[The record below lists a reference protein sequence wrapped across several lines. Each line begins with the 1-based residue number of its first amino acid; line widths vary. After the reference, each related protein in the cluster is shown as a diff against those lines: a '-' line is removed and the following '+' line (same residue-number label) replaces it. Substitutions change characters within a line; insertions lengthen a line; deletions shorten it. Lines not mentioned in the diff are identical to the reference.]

1 MNKTNNK
8 DKGSLFVRWG
18 MLLHCGLP
26 LLILII
32 LGFNGVNI
40 PTSTWILMVATLV
53 VFNVL
58 MRRKHR

>member
-1 MNKTNNK
+1 MNKTNSK
-8 DKGSLFVRWG
+8 DKASSWVKWG
-18 MLLHCGLP
+18 VLLHCGLP
-26 LLILII
+26 LLVLLL

-40 PTSTWILMVATLV
+40 PTSTWILVIATLV